1 MTRSITLSV
10 WVWGLIV
17 LALLLALSPSGVT
30 GGDRHTQNDGGIPRH
45 MQEEHELVVYS
56 PPPPYERIDATAG
69 VKQFLDD
76 AVSDAQG
83 KPCCL
88 VALHVC
94 SCHNIIH

>member
-1 MTRSITLSV
+1 
-10 WVWGLIV
+10 
-17 LALLLALSPSGVT
+17 
-30 GGDRHTQNDGGIPRH
+30 
-45 MQEEHELVVYS
+45 MQEEQEELVVHS